1 VTADEL
7 RAKAAWCDAEL
18 AKATD
23 SDVRAYL
30 LKLKADYL
38 AQADAEIEALAERMV
53 GRGGDKGRGGGSSPA
68 P

>member
-1 VTADEL
+1 MTADEL

-18 AKATD
+18 VKATD
-23 SDVRAYL
+23 ADVRAYL

-53 GRGGDKGRGGGSSPA
+53 GRGGGKGRGGGSSPA